1 MDFQWLRRLIA
12 PPSAAP
18 TEAVTS
24 QPARAAGSS
33 ARLQYPPADTG
44 LPILDASEILS
55 ANQQLLTRLHLHA
68 AVEEAQ
74 FERRFRAPLRRL
86 AEHINTLPAT
96 ASGLFAGEMGLF
108 RACLEL
114 AFFSFQS
121 SDGRIFTGAEGVE
134 RRHSLEA
141 RWRYLCFLAGLFF
154 PLGRSLDL
162 MAVAASDGAVWKRH
176 FGGVTDWARA
186 SGVERLFVSWG
197 SASGDAEIGPSPA
210 AVALVPTVVGAE
222 NLQMLH
228 DGEGELVT
236 ALYALAAGGT
246 GPSRLAYQVV
256 SGTWE
261 RVQRRE
267 DARRPQAFGR
277 LLAGSHQGPYL
288 IGAVRALIESGA
300 WKVNES
306 CLRADAKGLYLLWP
320 DAAPSVI
327 GYGKARDYAG
337 WPDDA
342 PTLSALMRAAGI
354 LDSDAGDMGMVE
366 VVDEHGEIKPGVK
379 FANPLAVLEDYDPDQ
394 FARAPA
400 SLDEVVRADPIAQAE
415 QQQAAPPKET
425 RSKKRAAAEKVAASA
440 PTTAP
445 EAQDVEEAEQ
455 PAVDAGKPSADPIEQ
470 TGAGSQSAATG
481 VPSLQE
487 MARQQSKPERLVEAA
502 EVRYADLVPEDLRT
516 DIGSAL
522 QVERLGKV
530 IKAWRERPE
539 NSDSMR
545 RIDNGAAI
553 SFKFLSELIH
563 EVPNWL
569 EALARTGLIH
579 SPRATPGMRIQ
590 KVSIPEGR
598 PEVQAVVLSNLACK
612 RLGL

>member
-1 MDFQWLRRLIA
+1 
-12 PPSAAP
+12 
-18 TEAVTS
+18 
-24 QPARAAGSS
+24 
-33 ARLQYPPADTG
+33 
-44 LPILDASEILS
+44 LDGTEILS
-55 ANQQLLTRLHLHA
+55 ANQELLTRLHLHA

-74 FERRFRAPLRRL
+74 FERRFRAPLLRL

-162 MAVAASDGAVWKRH
+162 MAVAGSDGSVWKRH

-186 SGVERLFVSWG
+186 GGVERLFVSWG
-197 SASGDAEIGPSPA
+197 SATGESEIGPSPA

-246 GPSRLAYQVV
+246 GASRLAYQVV

-267 DARRPQAFGR
+267 EARRPQAFGR

-288 IGAVRALIESGA
+288 IGAVRALIDSGA
-300 WKVNES
+300 WKVNDS

-320 DAAPSVI
+320 DAAPSII
-327 GYGKARDYAG
+327 GYGKARAYAG

-354 LDSDAGDMGMVE
+354 LDSDADDMGMVE
-366 VVDEHGEIKPGVK
+366 VIDDSGEIRPGVK

-400 SLDEVVRADPIAQAE
+400 SLEEVVRADPIAPAE
-415 QQQAAPPKET
+415 QQQAGARKEPRT
-425 RSKKRAAAEKVAASA
+425 KKRAADETASA
-440 PTTAP
+440 PATTTTRP
-445 EAQDVEEAEQ
+445 KEARHESNAE
-455 PAVDAGKPSADPIEQ
+455 PADGDTAEPGTDAIESA
-470 TGAGSQSAATG
+470 GAGSQSAATG

-487 MARQQSKPERLVEAA
+487 MARQQAKPERLVEAA
-502 EVRYADLVPEDLRT
+502 EVRYADLVPEDIRA

-579 SPRATPGMRIQ
+579 SPRGTPGMRIQ